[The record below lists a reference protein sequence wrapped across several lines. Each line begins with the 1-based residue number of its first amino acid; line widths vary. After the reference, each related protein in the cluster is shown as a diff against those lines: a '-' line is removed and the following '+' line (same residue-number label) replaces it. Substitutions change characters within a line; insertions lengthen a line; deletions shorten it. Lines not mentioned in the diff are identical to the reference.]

1 MFHGDVSKDIAAG
14 ILELQQ
20 RAIKP
25 AGIPPSKLDETINIA
40 SWNIRE
46 FGKKQRLEA
55 SVHYIAE
62 IMGQFDLISI
72 VELRKQVNDLKRVIE
87 ILGPYWRVVYS
98 DYIDDPGGNSE
109 RVAFVYDQRAVAFT
123 GFVGNA
129 EEHRAKTGSEWIA
142 APYSWWR
149 KPYMC
154 GFMAGNFD
162 FIMVATHIRWGAKE
176 EERIPELQQMADWV
190 DRRSKDPN
198 ALDKDIIVV
207 GDFNIP
213 KIGDDLYKA
222 LTSKGLSMPDALG
235 ADKIP
240 GTNLAETMRYD
251 QILYLPK
258 YTKTLKKDCGGT
270 VNFNK
275 CDRKILY
282 PNNAEAQDK
291 RFTYE
296 MSDHLPLWIQIGTDW
311 DDIHMDQILRPKKY
325 ETDEHNLKVGNP
337 TVPASK
343 RRATKAKP
351 KRAKRAAPKA
361 KAAKKR
367 R

>member
-1 MFHGDVSKDIAAG
+1 MFHGDVSPDIAAG
-14 ILELQQ
+14 ILELRQK
-20 RAIKP
+20 AITP
-25 AGIPPSKLDETINIA
+25 ANIPPSKLDETINIA

-46 FGKKQRLEA
+46 FGKKARLEA

-72 VELRKQVNDLKRVIE
+72 VELRKEVNDLERVVR

-109 RVAFVYDQRAVAFT
+109 RVAFVYDERAVAFT

-129 EEHRAKTGSEWIA
+129 EERRAKVGAEWT

-162 FIMVATHIRWGAKE
+162 FVMVATHIRWGAKE
-176 EERIPELQQMADWV
+176 EERIPELALMADWV

-198 ALDKDIIVV
+198 AVDKDMIVV

-213 KIGDDLYKA
+213 KIGDALYKA
-222 LTSKGLSMPDALG
+222 LTAKGLTMPASL
-235 ADKIP
+235 AVSKIP
-240 GTNLAETMRYD
+240 GTNLGQDMRYD

-258 YTKTLKKDCGGT
+258 FTKTVTDLGGT
-270 VNFNK
+270 VNFAK

-282 PNNAEAQDK
+282 PG
-291 RFTYE
+291 
-296 MSDHLPLWIQIGTDW
+296 S
-311 DDIHMDQILRPKKY
+311 
-325 ETDEHNLKVGNP
+325 
-337 TVPASK
+337 
-343 RRATKAKP
+343 
-351 KRAKRAAPKA
+351 
-361 KAAKKR
+361 
-367 R
+367 

>member
-1 MFHGDVSKDIAAG
+1 MFHGKVTPSIAAG
-14 ILELQQ
+14 ILELRQK
-20 RAIKP
+20 AIMP
-25 AGIPPSKLDETINIA
+25 AKIPPSKLDETINIA

-46 FGKKQRLEA
+46 FGRKPRQTA
-55 SVHYIAE
+55 SLHYIAE

-72 VELRKQVNDLKRVIE
+72 VELRKQVDDLEKVIR

-109 RVAFVYDQRAVAFT
+109 RVAFVYDERAVAFT

-129 EEHRAKTGSEWIA
+129 EERRTKTGSEWTA
-142 APYSWWR
+142 SESWWR

-162 FIMVATHIRWGAKE
+162 FVMVATHIRWGKKKA
-176 EERIPELQQMADWV
+176 ERIPELRQMADWV

-198 ALDKDIIVV
+198 AIDKDMIVV

-213 KIGDDLYKA
+213 KIGDKLYEA
-222 LTSKGLSMPDALG
+222 LTDKGLTMPASL
-235 ADKIP
+235 AVSKIP
-240 GTNLAETMRYD
+240 GTNLGQTKRYD

-258 YTKTLKKDCGGT
+258 FTRTVTEFGGT
-270 VNFNK
+270 VNFAK

-282 PNNAEAQDK
+282 PGSKTAQGG

-296 MSDHLPLWIQIGTDW
+296 LSDHLPLWIQIGTDW
-311 DDIHMDQILRPKKY
+311 DDIHMDQILRPKQY
-325 ETDEHNLKVGNP
+325 ATEEHNIDPGTP
-337 TVPASK
+337 
-343 RRATKAKP
+343 
-351 KRAKRAAPKA
+351 AAPKRRSA
-361 KAAKKR
+361 RKR